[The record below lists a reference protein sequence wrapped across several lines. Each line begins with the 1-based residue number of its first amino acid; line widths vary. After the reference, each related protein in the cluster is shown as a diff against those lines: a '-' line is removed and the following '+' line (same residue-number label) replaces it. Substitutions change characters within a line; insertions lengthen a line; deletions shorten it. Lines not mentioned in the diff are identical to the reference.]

1 MTTVCN
7 LARQSACISLLKITR
22 AIFSVLTRADIRVKA
37 VHIPGISNTL
47 ADGLS
52 RLDLAGDYEL
62 TMEAYTRGIRALGV
76 TPTVDCFATS
86 ANRKCPRFF
95 APSFNANATG
105 AAAINGLDQPWSS
118 EVLPYC
124 HPPIALIPRVLQKI
138 KDENCA
144 VVMVLPYW
152 TTHSWWSS
160 ILSMIHR
167 PILLG
172 DADIVLKRGPTM
184 DPRTSKLPRG
194 QMLMCLLSPP
204 Q

>member
-1 MTTVCN
+1 M
-7 LARQSACISLLKITR
+7 
-22 AIFSVLTRADIRVKA
+22 
-37 VHIPGISNTL
+37 
-47 ADGLS
+47 
-52 RLDLAGDYEL
+52 AGDYEL
-62 TMEAYTRGIRALGV
+62 TMEAYTRGILALGV

-86 ANRKCPRFF
+86 ANHKCPLFF

-105 AAAINGLDQPWSS
+105 AAAINGLDQPWNL
-118 EVLPYC
+118 ETLPYC

-138 KDENCA
+138 KDEKCT

-160 ILSMIHR
+160 ILSMIHH
-167 PILLG
+167 PTLLG
-172 DADIVLKRGPTM
+172 DADTVLKRGPTM
-184 DPRTSKLPRG
+184 DPRTSKLPQG